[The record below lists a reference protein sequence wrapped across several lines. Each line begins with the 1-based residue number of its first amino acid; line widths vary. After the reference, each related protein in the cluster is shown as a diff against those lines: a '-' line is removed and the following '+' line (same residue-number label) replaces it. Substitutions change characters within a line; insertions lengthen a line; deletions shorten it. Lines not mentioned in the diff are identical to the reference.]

1 MDHARKVKVL
11 YKTILRLHRGLPAAL
26 QEMGDGYVKDEFKRH
41 KNCSPLESEHFI
53 KEWAG
58 YALSLAEQ
66 LGLKGKPLP
75 VGMIGENL
83 TEAQLEHFRD
93 EQLSQLYELLKETKN
108 H

>member
-26 QEMGDGYVKDEFKRH
+26 QEMGNIYVKDEFKRH
-41 KNCSPLESEHFI
+41 KNCSPLESQNFI

-58 YALSLAEQ
+58 YALCLAEQ
-66 LGLKGKPLP
+66 LGLRGKPQP
-75 VGMIGENL
+75 IGMIGENL

-93 EQLSQLYELLKETKN
+93 EQLSQLYELLKEAKK